1 MREDLGLLLQ
11 LQQWD
16 LETMRLESELNSW
29 APQRAELVAKVL
41 QGREQAETLKQAWV
55 QHEVARKG
63 LESQIA
69 QLQTTADKY
78 ATQQLQTKKNEEYR
92 AFQSQIAITRKSISQ
107 LETMVL
113 EKMDSEDQAR
123 KRYQKALKTNEAA
136 EIDCKER
143 IQSLDDLKK
152 SRAREV
158 QERKVKRSKL
168 ADLVEPKLR
177 SVYERM
183 FANKRGHVLVGV
195 DGGSCGGCHIKLPQ
209 QLILSCRS
217 DEITNC
223 INCGCMLYYS
233 PEMSV

>member
-1 MREDLGLLLQ
+1 MQ

-92 AFQSQIAITRKSISQ
+92 AFQSQIEITRKSISQ

>member
-16 LETMRLESELNSW
+16 LETMRLESELSSW
-29 APQRAELVAKVL
+29 GPQRAELVAKVL
-41 QGREQAETLKQAWV
+41 QGREQAEALKQAWV
-55 QHEVARKG
+55 QIEVARKG

-69 QLQTTADKY
+69 QLQTMADKY

-92 AFQSQIAITRKSISQ
+92 AFQSQIEITRRNISQ
-107 LETMVL
+107 LETTVL

-123 KRYQKALKTNEAA
+123 KRYQKALKTNEA
-136 EIDCKER
+136 EEKNCKER

-152 SRAREV
+152 SRMREV
-158 QERKVKRSKL
+158 QERKVKRSEF

-195 DGGSCGGCHIKLPQ
+195 DGGACGGCHIKLPQ

>member
-92 AFQSQIAITRKSISQ
+92 AFQSQIEITRKSISQ

>member
-1 MREDLGLLLQ
+1 MQ

>member
-16 LETMRLESELNSW
+16 LETTRLESELNSW

-41 QGREQAETLKQAWV
+41 QNREQAEALKQAWV
-55 QHEVARKG
+55 QLEVARKG

-69 QLQTTADKY
+69 QLQAMADKY

-92 AFQSQIAITRKSISQ
+92 AFQSQIEITRKNISE
-107 LETMVL
+107 LETKVL

-123 KRYQKALKTNEAA
+123 KRYQKALENNELV
-136 EIDCKER
+136 EKDCKKR
-143 IQSLDDLKK
+143 IQSLDDIKK
-152 SRAREV
+152 SHVREV
-158 QERKVKRSKL
+158 QERKVKRSEL
-168 ADLVEPKLR
+168 AYLVEPKLR
-177 SVYERM
+177 AVYERM

-223 INCGCMLYYS
+223 INCGCMLYYT

>member
-1 MREDLGLLLQ
+1 MQ

-92 AFQSQIAITRKSISQ
+92 AFQSQIEITRKSISQ

-136 EIDCKER
+136 EKDCKER

>member
-1 MREDLGLLLQ
+1 MQ

-92 AFQSQIAITRKSISQ
+92 AFQSQIEITRKNISE
-107 LETMVL
+107 LETKIL

-136 EIDCKER
+136 EKDCKER